1 MIITILVTEGFG
13 GTRVVSDV
21 KQIVITS
28 RIEFIFE
35 VDTSFDINNDNA
47 CTALMSNGTPV
58 HEDNDLAKVEVLDKS
73 TGEIRNFHYEG

>member
-1 MIITILVTEGFG
+1 M
-13 GTRVVSDV
+13 VSDV

-35 VDTSFDINNDNA
+35 VDTSFDIHNDDA

-58 HEDNDLAKVEVLDKS
+58 HEDNDMSKVVILDTRTSQRRKF
-73 TGEIRNFHYEG
+73 NFEG

>member
-1 MIITILVTEGFG
+1 
-13 GTRVVSDV
+13 VVSDV

-35 VDTSFDINNDNA
+35 VNTSFDIHNDDA

-58 HEDNDLAKVEVLDKS
+58 HEDDDLAKVKVLDKS
-73 TGEIRNFHYEG
+73 TGETRDFYYEG